1 MASNIVFYG
10 ILFVNFCLAI
20 SVHEFA
26 HASAAYWLG
35 DSTARDQGRLTLNPL
50 AHLDP
55 VGTICLVMGYF
66 GWGKPV
72 PVDPRNLRNP
82 RRDGL
87 WISAA
92 GPSANLLLAI
102 LFASVLWF
110 IKAWPES
117 ISLAEKSGLILLL
130 PALAWGILLNLSLMF
145 FNLLPIFPL
154 DGEKVIVGLI
164 PARWVKTVVRFRS
177 YGMVILVLLLASR
190 PVFGVSPMGWLL
202 QRSVYPLFKFLV
214 PSVFEGVI

>member
-1 MASNIVFYG
+1 MFSNLLSYIPFLVH
-10 ILFVNFCLAI
+10 FCFAI
-20 SVHEFA
+20 AVHEFA
-26 HASAAYWLG
+26 HAYMAYRMG
-35 DSTARDQGRLTLNPL
+35 DGTARDQGRLTLNPL

-55 VGTICLVMGYF
+55 VGTLCLFFAGF

-92 GPSANLLLAI
+92 GPFSNLLLAGI
-102 LFASVLWF
+102 FASGLWAFNAWLIPVSVREESVLVIPWV
-110 IKAWPES
+110 
-117 ISLAEKSGLILLL
+117 LATGT
-130 PALAWGILLNLSLMF
+130 LLNLALAF

-164 PARWVKTVVRFRS
+164 PGPWVRTADRLRNYGVV
-177 YGMVILVLLLASR
+177 VLFVLLASG
-190 PVFGVSPMGWLL
+190 PVFGFSVFGWFFDWTIYPMFRLI
-202 QRSVYPLFKFLV
+202 V
-214 PSVFEGVI
+214 PSYFKG